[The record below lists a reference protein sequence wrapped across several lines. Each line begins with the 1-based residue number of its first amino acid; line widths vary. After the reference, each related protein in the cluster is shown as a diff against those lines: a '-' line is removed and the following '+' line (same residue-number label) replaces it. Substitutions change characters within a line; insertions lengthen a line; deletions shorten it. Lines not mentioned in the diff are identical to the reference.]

1 MQTFKR
7 ALVALD
13 ISDADSSVLQY
24 VAQHADALGI
34 EKLYLLHI
42 IPDFAMPKQADVSFQ
57 KTFAPDIPVD
67 ERVRKRLE
75 EAAQQAFEGIPNVAW
90 EVEVREGKP
99 YEKLLH
105 WIEVKQISLL
115 VVGKKAVSEGSGIT
129 AKRVAR
135 NASCSVLFIP
145 KATSTKTKHL
155 VVPNDFSEHSAKA
168 LQAAVRMSR
177 SIGGVPVHSLHV
189 VDLPPEDYY
198 SRSEPGQGYRGLL
211 MESAKKAGRDFLKA
225 QRLRDEDIVEA
236 YRENFSNAT
245 SRHILEYADAQED
258 AMLVMGA
265 KGHSPFETF
274 LFGSVTEKL
283 AEGVGKQPL
292 LIVR

>member
-7 ALVALD
+7 ALIALD
-13 ISDADSSVLQY
+13 LSDADKSVLAY
-24 VAQHADALGI
+24 VAQHAEALGI
-34 EKLYLLHI
+34 EKLYILHI
-42 IPDFAMPKQADVSFQ
+42 IPDFAMPKQADVAFQ

-75 EAAQQAFEGIPNVAW
+75 EAAEQAFEGNPNVTW

-105 WIEVKQISLL
+105 WIKVKQVSLL
-115 VVGKKAVSEGSGIT
+115 AVGKKSISEGSGIT

-135 NASCSVLFIP
+135 NTACSVLFVP
-145 KATSTKTKHL
+145 KAVSAKTKHL
-155 VVPNDFSEHSAKA
+155 VVPNDFSANSAKA
-168 LQAAVRMSR
+168 LQVAVQMSR
-177 SIGGVPVHSLHV
+177 RIGGVPVHSLHV

-198 SRSEPGQGYRGLL
+198 NRSAPGQGYRGLI
-211 MESAKKAGRDFLKA
+211 MESAKNAGRNFLKD

-236 YRENFSNAT
+236 YRENFSSST
-245 SRHILEYADAQED
+245 PQYILEYADAQEE
-258 AMLVMGA
+258 AMLIMGA

-283 AEGVGKQPL
+283 AERVDKQPL